1 MFNLIKPTPK
11 QIKKYSIN
19 NSNSLLP
26 IPKDW
31 NDFVKLC
38 VIRSGG
44 NMKQFNPYAYQK
56 KLIKL
61 RSQFKN
67 IVIIKSRQLGCTQA
81 LSSDDLHK
89 STLNAAS
96 SSCFFM
102 RNQDDV
108 GALSRRIKTMI
119 EGLGEYIKLEND
131 SVSYIKIKNGGD
143 IYLKNSSREGT
154 RSLDSIT
161 SQTYDES
168 AFIENI
174 EAIYGASNASSA
186 LVENCSKILLST
198 PSLKSGFYWQRLSEN
213 NSEDIEKLCEL
224 VASGELFTDFPGF
237 YYFQDNKGVLKV
249 IIHWLCHPVFSEI
262 DKTYQ
267 GGYLQYRIDNDNIS
281 EEIAQRE
288 YNLKF
293 IDSSMS
299 YFSSDLV
306 RSNIE
311 SVNNEIDNDSFIFM
325 GIDAAGSGDDY
336 AVCTV
341 LKYQN
346 DGSFYLIDLY
356 RKRHQSSEYHLYH
369 IGELINKYNPVM
381 VGVETTGGTGQVW
394 LEELSKNHYDI
405 KFRKIVTSQE
415 TKIAMLDRFKLILE
429 SQKFKFSGNS
439 PLVDELLN
447 FRRVGKHL
455 EASSGHHDDIIMSV
469 SFALTVAQ
477 IWEYN

>member
-1 MFNLIKPTPK
+1 MFALQPTPK
-11 QIKKYSIN
+11 QFSKYLAISE
-19 NSNSLLP
+19 SRELLP
-26 IPKDW
+26 VPTNWD
-31 NDFVKLC
+31 DFVKLC

-44 NMKQFNPYAYQK
+44 SMKQFNPYAYQR
-56 KLIKL
+56 KLIELRKL
-61 RSQFKN
+61 FKN
-67 IVIIKSRQLGCTQA
+67 IVIIKARQMGCTQA
-81 LSSDDLHK
+81 LASDDLHR

-96 SSCFFM
+96 SSCYFM

-119 EGLGEYIKLEND
+119 KGLEEYIKLEND

-168 AFIENI
+168 AFIQDI
-174 EAIYGASNASSA
+174 EAIYAASNASSA

-198 PSLKSGFYWQRLSEN
+198 PSLKSGFYWERLSEN

-224 VASGELFTDFPGF
+224 VSAGELYSDFPGF
-237 YYFQDNKGVLKV
+237 YYFQDSKGVLKV

-262 DKTYQ
+262 EKTYP
-267 GGYLQYRIDNDNIS
+267 GGYIQYRIDSDNVS

-306 RSNIE
+306 RVNIE
-311 SVNNEIDNDSFIFM
+311 NITDKNDDNSFYFF
-325 GIDAAGSGDDY
+325 GIDPAWCGDDY
-336 AVCTV
+336 AVCSV
-341 LKYQN
+341 LKLLP
-346 DGSFYLIDLY
+346 DGTFRLVDLY

-369 IGELINKYNPVM
+369 IGELVNKYNPVF
-381 VGVETTGGTGQVW
+381 VGVETNGGGQIW
-394 LEELSKNHYDI
+394 LEELSKNHYGI
-405 KFRKIVTSQE
+405 KFKKIVTSQE
-415 TKIAMLDRFKLILE
+415 TKTAMLDRFKLMLE

-447 FRRVGKHL
+447 FRRVGKQL
-455 EASSGHHDDIIMSV
+455 EASSGHHDDVIMSV
-469 SFALTVAQ
+469 SFALTVAE
-477 IWEYN
+477 IWGY